1 MGSQPPEFS
10 PADNPAADCD
20 SPAVRSLTFF
30 FLPAFNAW
38 LLLCP
43 YTLSF
48 DWSMEA
54 IPLITSIADPRNL
67 ASFALYAV
75 LALLAMTVLM
85 SLRRRRAGEDAA
97 GGETTT
103 SGDVTVMGL
112 ALMLL
117 PFLPATNLFFYVGF
131 VVAERILY
139 IPSMGACL
147 LVGWGAHLLHARA
160 RTARARRLLHGA
172 LIILFLLFA
181 ARTWSRN
188 RDWATE
194 ENLYRSGI
202 AINPPK
208 GKCSYHLPFHL
219 RHRCTAHTPTPLG
232 LRALS
237 SSRNTFILL
246 HPSRILQSTHS
257 QRKPTHRYPQ
267 TKVTHKTPQ
276 PISPSLAFPQT
287 PPPTAHDLP

>member
-1 MGSQPPEFS
+1 MAALGAALVVLLSCRLAIMGSQPPEFS

-67 ASFALYAV
+67 ASFTLYAV
-75 LALLAMTVLM
+75 LALLAMTVLL
-85 SLRRRRAGEDAA
+85 SLRRRRPGEDAA
-97 GGETTT
+97 GGDTTT

-172 LIILFLLFA
+172 LIILFLLFS

-208 GKCSYHLPFHL
+208 GKYV
-219 RHRCTAHTPTPLG
+219 
-232 LRALS
+232 ALIQIS
-237 SSRNTFILL
+237 V
-246 HPSRILQSTHS
+246 
-257 QRKPTHRYPQ
+257 Y
-267 TKVTHKTPQ
+267 TPQ
-276 PISPSLAFPQT
+276 QSALKHYHSP
-287 PPPTAHDLP
+287 